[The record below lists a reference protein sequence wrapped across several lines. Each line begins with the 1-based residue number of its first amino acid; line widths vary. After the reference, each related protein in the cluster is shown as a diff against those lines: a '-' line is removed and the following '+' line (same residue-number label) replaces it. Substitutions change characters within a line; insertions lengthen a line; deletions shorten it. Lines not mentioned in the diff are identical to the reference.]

1 MGRILADEMLVR
13 CGFMS
18 NNTSRHIKVVLH
30 VEQYP
35 HRQLYG
41 VLFGKEPNSGAV
53 KTSGAMDEFESKH
66 GDRIRFQ
73 ASEFVFVNL

>member
-1 MGRILADEMLVR
+1 M
-13 CGFMS
+13 
-18 NNTSRHIKVVLH
+18 LH

-73 ASEFVFVNL
+73 ASELAFVNL